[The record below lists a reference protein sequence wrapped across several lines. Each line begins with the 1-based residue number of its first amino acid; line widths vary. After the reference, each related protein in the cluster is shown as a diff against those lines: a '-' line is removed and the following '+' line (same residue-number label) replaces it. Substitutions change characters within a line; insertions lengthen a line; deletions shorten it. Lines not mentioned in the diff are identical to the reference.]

1 MLQSKLLKFLD
12 NHEIRRIGG
21 TESIKIQCATIAATN
36 HNLRQQVTDKEF
48 REDLYYRMS
57 SFILELPPLRERSE
71 DVPGLVRF
79 YLREFN
85 EKYKC
90 SKTISPNAIR
100 YLLKY
105 PFPGNIRELKSIIE
119 NAVVMSEV
127 RQIDDF
133 IKLSTINERA
143 TSVAHPPSSNDDDEF
158 MLTARLENLERHIL
172 QNARDRFRTTRE
184 IAARI
189 GISQPSVVRKLQK
202 YKIE

>member
-1 MLQSKLLKFLD
+1 
-12 NHEIRRIGG
+12 
-21 TESIKIQCATIAATN
+21 
-36 HNLRQQVTDKEF
+36 
-48 REDLYYRMS
+48 MS
-57 SFILELPPLRERSE
+57 SFILELPPLKERSE
-71 DVPGLVRF
+71 DIPGLVRF

-85 EKYKC
+85 EKYQC

-127 RQIDDF
+127 NRIDDF
-133 IKLSTINERA
+133 IKLSTINER
-143 TSVAHPPSSNDDDEF
+143 TTPVAHLPPADDDDEF

-189 GISQPSVVRKLQK
+189 GISQPSVVRKLKK